1 MAGLAR
7 AEGAFPGELR
17 YPERMTLAFDFYF
30 SFRSPYSYLA
40 TPQIEAMLA
49 AYDARADMRIV
60 RPIAV
65 RIPGFFETVNPLW
78 PPYLG
83 KDCKRIA
90 EMNGIPYR
98 WPRPDPIVQDRETRS
113 VAKDQPYIMR
123 VSRLGALAAERGRG
137 FAFVRAASRMMWSG
151 DIEGWHEGG
160 RLAACADAAGLDGAD
175 LEAEAAAQAGRLDAI
190 IEGNEQAQQKAG
202 HWGVPLFVFEGE
214 PFFGQDRIDH
224 LLWRMKQRG
233 LKER

>member
-1 MAGLAR
+1 
-7 AEGAFPGELR
+7 
-17 YPERMTLAFDFYF
+17 MTLTFDFYF

-40 TPQIEAMLA
+40 MPPIEALMA
-49 AYDARADMRIV
+49 QYDVQPQMRIV

-65 RIPGFFETVNPLW
+65 RIPGFFQKVNPQW

-83 KDCKRIA
+83 KDTKRIA

-98 WPRPDPIVQDRETRS
+98 WPRPDPIVQDRETRE

-137 FAFVRAASRMMWSG
+137 FDFVQKASHMMWSG
-151 DIEGWHEGG
+151 ETDDWHDGG
-160 RLAACADAAGLDGAD
+160 KLAACADAAGLEGQA
-175 LEAEAAAQAGRLDAI
+175 LERDAAADAARLDAI
-190 IEGNEQAQQKAG
+190 IESNEAAQNTAG

-233 LKER
+233 LERRS

>member
-1 MAGLAR
+1 
-7 AEGAFPGELR
+7 
-17 YPERMTLAFDFYF
+17 MTHTFDFHF

-40 TPQIEAMLA
+40 MPLIEQLQAR
-49 AYDARADMRIV
+49 YDARANMRIV

-65 RIPGFFETVNPLW
+65 RIPGFFQKVNPLW
-78 PPYLG
+78 PPYLA
-83 KDCKRIA
+83 KDTKRIA

-98 WPRPDPIVQDRETRS
+98 WPRPDPIVQDRETRE
-113 VAKDQPYIMR
+113 VAKDQPFIMR
-123 VSRLGALAAERGRG
+123 VSRLGALATERGKG
-137 FAFVRAASRMMWSG
+137 FEFVRAASHMMWSG
-151 DIEGWHEGG
+151 EVEGWHEGG
-160 RLAACADAAGLDGAD
+160 KLEACAGAVGLDGAA
-175 LEAEAAAQAGRLDAI
+175 LERDAVADAARLDAI
-190 IEGNEQAQQKAG
+190 IEANENGQTTAG

>member
-1 MAGLAR
+1 
-7 AEGAFPGELR
+7 
-17 YPERMTLAFDFYF
+17 MTLSFDFFF

-40 TPQIEAMLA
+40 MPMIERLQTE
-49 AYDARADMRIV
+49 YDAVASMRIV

-65 RIPGFFETVNPLW
+65 RIPGFFRQVNPLW
-78 PPYLG
+78 PPYLA

-98 WPRPDPIVQDRETRS
+98 WPRPDPIVQDRETRD

-123 VSRLGALAAERGRG
+123 VSRLGALAAERGKG
-137 FAFVRAASRMMWSG
+137 FSFIRAASHMMWSG
-151 DIEGWHEGG
+151 EVDDWHATGKLEG
-160 RLAACADAAGLDGAD
+160 CANAAGHT
-175 LEAEAAAQAGRLDAI
+175 
-190 IEGNEQAQQKAG
+190 AG

-224 LLWRMKQRG
+224 LLWRMKLRG
-233 LKER
+233 LKAR